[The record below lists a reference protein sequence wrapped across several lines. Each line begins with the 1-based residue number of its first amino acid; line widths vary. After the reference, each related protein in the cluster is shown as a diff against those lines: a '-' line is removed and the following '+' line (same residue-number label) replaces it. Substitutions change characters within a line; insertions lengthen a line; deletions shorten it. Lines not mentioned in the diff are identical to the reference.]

1 MYTYG
6 IMLRICYMM
15 IIILICCSAG
25 CKRFNSDEFNQQM
38 IQGKWRLMDV
48 KRKAYD
54 SIMIDYNQQVTYLVF
69 DGNKC
74 TQEMIG
80 LTTSNYTFSIHNYTL
95 TLYVDSV
102 FENKLEINTLTK
114 DSLIFTQG
122 RNSKWKYIR
131 MEQ

>member
-1 MYTYG
+1 MT
-6 IMLRICYMM
+6 

-69 DGNKC
+69 DGNNC
-74 TQEMIG
+74 TQEMVG

-95 TLYVDSV
+95 TLYADSV
-102 FENKLEINTLTK
+102 FDNKLEINTLTK

-122 RNSKWKYIR
+122 RNSKWKYIK
-131 MEQ
+131 MTVCQK